1 MFEGWEASLGF
12 HFHTTKLHKT
22 VLSVSKCILSEWK
35 LGRELREGKLEQAS
49 LGLYFIQQKLTNL
62 LYELQDNKI
71 QHANIWE
78 GNDRGKW

>member
-1 MFEGWEASLGF
+1 MKTCEGIEG
-12 HFHTTKLHKT
+12 
-22 VLSVSKCILSEWK
+22 
-35 LGRELREGKLEQAS
+35 GKLEQVS

-78 GNDRGKW
+78 GNDRGKSWELKLGTY